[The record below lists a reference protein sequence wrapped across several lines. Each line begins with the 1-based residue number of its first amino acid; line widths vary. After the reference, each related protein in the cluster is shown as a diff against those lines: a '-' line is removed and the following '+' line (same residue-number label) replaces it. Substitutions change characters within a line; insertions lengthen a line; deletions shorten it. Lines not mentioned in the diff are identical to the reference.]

1 MNSSVTRVQPVGVAL
16 PEPEPEEALGLSR
29 LPPELLLMLLS
40 HVPPRTLIRHCRR
53 VCRRWRALVDC
64 QALWLIILARDH
76 CALWP
81 IAQSRLPSA
90 RNDAHPCI
98 LGRFC
103 ERRPI
108 GRNLIQNPK
117 GEGFLKWTVLTSED
131 GWAEEDE
138 DLKLIPRGCMLT
150 SFQWYHKKQV
160 VDLEE
165 EGLWPELLDS
175 GKLEICVSDWRNDQ
189 QGTDCIYQLCVQLL
203 DAEKAILDHFSP
215 VPFPI
220 LKWINSVSSQVSHV
234 FSNLKKGVR
243 FVSFEQWVWNL
254 ELGNEQHGL
263 SLTNSSV
270 IVRVRPS

>member
-117 GEGFLKWTVLTSED
+117 GEGREPRKGDLAKGDPASSLRGGLPGTW
-131 GWAEEDE
+131 WAGQE
-138 DLKLIPRGCMLT
+138 
-150 SFQWYHKKQV
+150 
-160 VDLEE
+160 LETQ
-165 EGLWPELLDS
+165 D
-175 GKLEICVSDWRNDQ
+175 
-189 QGTDCIYQLCVQLL
+189 TT
-203 DAEKAILDHFSP
+203 
-215 VPFPI
+215 
-220 LKWINSVSSQVSHV
+220 
-234 FSNLKKGVR
+234 
-243 FVSFEQWVWNL
+243 
-254 ELGNEQHGL
+254 GNRE
-263 SLTNSSV
+263 
-270 IVRVRPS
+270 

>member
-76 CALWP
+76 CTLWP

-90 RNDAHPCI
+90 RNDANPCI

>member
-1 MNSSVTRVQPVGVAL
+1 MNSSVTRAQPVGVAL

-40 HVPPRTLIRHCRR
+40 HVPPRTLIRQCRR

-76 CALWP
+76 PALWP

-90 RNDAHPCI
+90 RNDANPCI

-175 GKLEICVSDWRNDQ
+175 GKLEICVSDCLLSWWYNIPSLMDMRCCFFECFGPD
-189 QGTDCIYQLCVQLL
+189 GTHPFLCL
-203 DAEKAILDHFSP
+203 
-215 VPFPI
+215 
-220 LKWINSVSSQVSHV
+220 QVSHV